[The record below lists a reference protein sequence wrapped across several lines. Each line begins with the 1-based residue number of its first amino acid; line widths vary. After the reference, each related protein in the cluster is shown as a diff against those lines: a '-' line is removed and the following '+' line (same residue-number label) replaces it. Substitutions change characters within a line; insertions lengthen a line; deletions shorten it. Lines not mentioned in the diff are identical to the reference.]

1 MAKNRLFVSQA
12 VLDGWLGEERVTV
25 DGEVMTLLPE
35 EHRFELSTAVLF
47 KTELTGAG
55 DAHGLVGKVK
65 DLEQIAALGGD
76 YSAGS
81 VILGDLAYEVVEGLV
96 GAPLGTKD
104 KRDGADDDLT
114 EAVRRAAGAE
124 RPAELDTLAKL
135 FLERRG

>member
-1 MAKNRLFVSQA
+1 MGKNRLFVPQT
-12 VLDGWLGEERVTV
+12 VLDGWLGEERIRV

-35 EHRFELSTAVLF
+35 RHRFQLETAVLF

-55 DAHGLVGKVK
+55 DPHSLIGRVK

-76 YSAGS
+76 YSSGS
-81 VILGDLAYEVVEGLV
+81 VIVGDLAYEVVDGLV
-96 GAPLGTKD
+96 GAPID
-104 KRDGADDDLT
+104 AAESRPNPDDDLT

-135 FLERRG
+135 FLERRS